1 MLQTRLKS
9 FHRSK
14 VRLFV
19 CWFVCCL
26 LNFFVCVTVFDDFFI
41 RPILPLYLSLS
52 VCLSVCLSFF
62 LFFLFFLAL
71 LLSFFFALPF
81 PALILCLA
89 GGKTLIKR
97 DLTVIDDSNV
107 EIRLTLWGEKAANN
121 DHPWKTE
128 PIVAFK
134 GVTVGDYGGKSLSAL
149 GSTVMTFNPD
159 IPEGHALH
167 AWRSSLGGTLPV
179 AQSLSAGGGMFP

>member
-1 MLQTRLKS
+1 
-9 FHRSK
+9 
-14 VRLFV
+14 
-19 CWFVCCL
+19 
-26 LNFFVCVTVFDDFFI
+26 
-41 RPILPLYLSLS
+41 
-52 VCLSVCLSFF
+52 
-62 LFFLFFLAL
+62 
-71 LLSFFFALPF
+71 
-81 PALILCLA
+81 
-89 GGKTLIKR
+89 
-97 DLTVIDDSNV
+97 VIDDSNV

-121 DHPWKTE
+121 DHPWKSE

-179 AQSLSAGGGMFP
+179 AQSLSAGGGMFPWNLLLLLSFTSGL